1 MKQNLRR
8 WSVFLLIA
16 LLLIAL
22 DQCTKQLAVRYLAGT
37 ERITLLRHVLY
48 LLYIENRGAAF
59 GSLQGAQGFFY
70 VITVVVLLG
79 ILYVVQRIPKDMH
92 FLPLLTVCELIFS
105 GAIGNFIDRLRQQ
118 YVVDFIYFSPI
129 DFPVFNVADIYVTVG
144 CFLMILLFLFF
155 YKEEEIDFL
164 HFGQRKEKV

>member
-22 DQCTKQLAVRYLAGT
+22 DQCTKQLAVRYLAGA